1 MSIKLLSRETIEKI
15 TAGEVIERPV
25 SVAKELIENS
35 IDAGAS
41 GISVEIKGGGIEYL
55 RVTDNGCGIDAKE
68 IKLAFQNH
76 ATSKLSD
83 ASELANV
90 MTMGFRGEALPSIAA
105 VSKVSVSTKTKDAE
119 TGVKLVNEGGTITQ
133 ILPAGCPEGTTIT
146 VSELFYNIPVRRTF
160 LRKPAYEQSLITE
173 LVQKLAMGNPGISFR
188 LTVNGKML
196 FRTYGDGNVLHA
208 AMAIFGNEY
217 VQGLKEIDQSEG
229 AFSIRGFLG
238 VGEQTYP
245 TRSRQS
251 FFLNGR
257 LINCRALSQALEE
270 ACRGRVTVGKYPS
283 CVLFVTAPASSVDVN
298 VHPGKLE
305 VRFRDEAAFRLTAG
319 TLLSRAFSGDSMAE
333 SLLTQIEIAAPAHRV
348 ITEPVKQTSADSFEH
363 LRQMDIYIPEQTEN
377 KPAAAGQVNEPG
389 AGISFTGLVDSMK
402 PPVYSAPAPTVP
414 KEAMPVRPEP
424 EPEPEKKTDVSFRLI
439 GVYLDTYIIV
449 EMRESLILIDQHAAH
464 ERLNYEKY
472 TKALSEGVASQEL
485 LVPIMLN
492 LTPREMQILS
502 DSGELL
508 REAGY
513 ELEPFGENTVKVTA
527 VPFIYGSSD
536 LNLLFEE
543 MIDELAMLKKAEKER
558 RLASIIQA
566 SCKHAVKG
574 GEKLSRE
581 EIASLLERMLV
592 SDAPPT
598 CPHGRPIMK
607 VYTKRMIEQLFK
619 RIQ

>member
-35 IDAGAS
+35 IDAGAN

-55 RVTDNGCGIDAKE
+55 RVSDNGCGIDAKE

-229 AFSIRGFLG
+229 TFSIRGFLG
-238 VGEQTYP
+238 VGEQAYP

-389 AGISFTGLVDSMK
+389 AGISFTGLADSMK
-402 PPVYSAPAPTVP
+402 PPVYSAPEPSVP
-414 KEAMPVRPEP
+414 KETKPVRSEP

-536 LNLLFEE
+536 MNLLFEE

>member
-238 VGEQTYP
+238 VGEQAYP

-319 TLLSRAFSGDSMAE
+319 TLLSRAFAGDSMAE

-402 PPVYSAPAPTVP
+402 PPVYSAPEPSVP